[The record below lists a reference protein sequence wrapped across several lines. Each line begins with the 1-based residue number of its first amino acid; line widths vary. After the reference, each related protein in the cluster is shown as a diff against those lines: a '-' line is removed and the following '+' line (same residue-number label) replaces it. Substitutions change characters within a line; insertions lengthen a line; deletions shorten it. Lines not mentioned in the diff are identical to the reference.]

1 MYDKVEAEILGDH
14 LEEIDTEFRDR
25 ARTRSADSEKRIKA
39 LVEQWGTA
47 HQTWDEVWDASR
59 QKWIWYDSKKGGM
72 RDTRPHVCEQ
82 CNGIIEDGD
91 LKCFSCGK
99 QRSELNRKLYE
110 ECQPKG
116 LLNQEYHEALPPPE
130 YDDW

>member
-1 MYDKVEAEILGDH
+1 MGRMVKRGSRVLQVKEA
-14 LEEIDTEFRDR
+14 
-25 ARTRSADSEKRIKA
+25 ADDGSVCHYALDYKRRRR
-39 LVEQWGTA
+39 LVR
-47 HQTWDEVWDASR
+47 V
-59 QKWIWYDSKKGGM
+59 
-72 RDTRPHVCEQ
+72 EQ